1 MVLPGDTSPYG
12 KLTNQIERYPPV
24 RLLRPYSMLT
34 ISETHSSTWES
45 KGLNRTAYKKT
56 CSLLKGL
63 AYVMIGCGHMMS
75 LSFDKYVYV
84 CLHILHVINMKYIP
98 IFLRVCIFVYICPSY
113 TIRAQ
118 YAYIYIYIT
127 CCHIQSWII
136 SVASLQF
143 QCFNPQISSA
153 RKQTLKPKQKIAST
167 LASPKDSLF
176 QHQRSGST
184 PKEKSKK
191 SRWICSK
198 YPERMNEYHE
208 FCHSFTL
215 RVSKSQ
221 EDALISFKHHRIFVK
236 EGEKWLVSVIYQTT
250 NKAWQHIANESF
262 PPLAESRCHQPKQGP
277 TRPFARHPR
286 SESELRRFSQSRLR
300 LTINFTGFA
309 II

>member
-1 MVLPGDTSPYG
+1 M
-12 KLTNQIERYPPV
+12 
-24 RLLRPYSMLT
+24 
-34 ISETHSSTWES
+34 
-45 KGLNRTAYKKT
+45 
-56 CSLLKGL
+56 
-63 AYVMIGCGHMMS
+63 
-75 LSFDKYVYV
+75 
-84 CLHILHVINMKYIP
+84 HIYI
-98 IFLRVCIFVYICPSY
+98 Y
-113 TIRAQ
+113 
-118 YAYIYIYIT
+118 YIYIT

-143 QCFNPQISSA
+143 QCFNPRYLPPGSKPRNRNKKSPPHWHLQRIPYFNINVVEA
-153 RKQTLKPKQKIAST
+153 PQRKSQ
-167 LASPKDSLF
+167 
-176 QHQRSGST
+176 
-184 PKEKSKK
+184 KK